1 MKVCFIS
8 FEYPPNIIGGAGT
21 YAETL
26 VKGLRRRGVDTFII
40 SSGDQHSEIEKTFRV
55 PTSNSMYWRRLFFA
69 GSALSLFRKLHDL
82 WKFDLVHFN
91 EPHILVDKP
100 KLPTVCTLHSTQ
112 VNELMQ
118 KLACATTLKTT
129 VGIRDFI
136 LKGSIGSISDIF
148 TAHATDKII
157 CPSPNLAALIRS
169 YCFVDEQKAL
179 VVPNGI
185 DLEMFSKTK
194 CEDATA
200 FLKQYGLEEDNYVL
214 FVGRLGVLKGV
225 QYLIEA
231 FKSISVE
238 RPNVKLVIV
247 GSGNF
252 ENHLKCL
259 AHGIRNIVFT
269 GYVGSLKER
278 KTLFENSL
286 LVVVPS
292 LYEAFPMVLLEA
304 MACSKAVIASNVG
317 GIPSLVRHG
326 KSGFLSK
333 AGDPEDLAKF
343 INILYE
349 DKRLRENM
357 GSLGREL
364 VERNFSVD
372 RMIDQT
378 LLVYKSLF

>member
-1 MKVCFIS
+1 M
-8 FEYPPNIIGGAGT
+8 
-21 YAETL
+21 
-26 VKGLRRRGVDTFII
+26 DTFII

-317 GIPSLVRHG
+317 GFRH
-326 KSGFLSK
+326 L
-333 AGDPEDLAKF
+333 
-343 INILYE
+343 
-349 DKRLRENM
+349 
-357 GSLGREL
+357 
-364 VERNFSVD
+364 
-372 RMIDQT
+372 
-378 LLVYKSLF
+378 

>member
-1 MKVCFIS
+1 M
-8 FEYPPNIIGGAGT
+8 
-21 YAETL
+21 
-26 VKGLRRRGVDTFII
+26 
-40 SSGDQHSEIEKTFRV
+40 
-55 PTSNSMYWRRLFFA
+55 
-69 GSALSLFRKLHDL
+69 
-82 WKFDLVHFN
+82 
-91 EPHILVDKP
+91 
-100 KLPTVCTLHSTQ
+100 
-112 VNELMQ
+112 
-118 KLACATTLKTT
+118 
-129 VGIRDFI
+129 
-136 LKGSIGSISDIF
+136 
-148 TAHATDKII
+148 
-157 CPSPNLAALIRS
+157 
-169 YCFVDEQKAL
+169 DEQKAL

>member
-136 LKGSIGSISDIF
+136 LKGLNREHFRYLHGACHRQDNLPVSQSCGS
-148 TAHATDKII
+148 DKI
-157 CPSPNLAALIRS
+157 L
-169 YCFVDEQKAL
+169 
-179 VVPNGI
+179 
-185 DLEMFSKTK
+185 
-194 CEDATA
+194 
-200 FLKQYGLEEDNYVL
+200 L
-214 FVGRLGVLKGV
+214 FCG
-225 QYLIEA
+225 
-231 FKSISVE
+231 
-238 RPNVKLVIV
+238 
-247 GSGNF
+247 
-252 ENHLKCL
+252 
-259 AHGIRNIVFT
+259 
-269 GYVGSLKER
+269 
-278 KTLFENSL
+278 
-286 LVVVPS
+286 
-292 LYEAFPMVLLEA
+292 
-304 MACSKAVIASNVG
+304 
-317 GIPSLVRHG
+317 
-326 KSGFLSK
+326 
-333 AGDPEDLAKF
+333 
-343 INILYE
+343 
-349 DKRLRENM
+349 
-357 GSLGREL
+357 
-364 VERNFSVD
+364 
-372 RMIDQT
+372 
-378 LLVYKSLF
+378 